1 MERLVIEGICNKK
14 DIYRKSLTGR
24 TKQTVF
30 KFFRQHKVELKEYN
44 IDFLLS
50 DWFFSCLEPD
60 QNKWFFSLLIDVF
73 PQSLIQKFFNELIN
87 YSEFANYYYV
97 LLHSVTIDKLF
108 IEANMDSDLMFIKSD
123 IATLDCKFYQEE
135 GLKDFLNNCKEV
147 NIQRLILDESFS
159 LDKEDI
165 EKLLSTNGSSA
176 KEIIFKK

>member
-1 MERLVIEGICNKK
+1 MENLLIEGICNKK

-24 TKQTVF
+24 TKQTIF
-30 KFFRQHKVELKEYN
+30 KFFRQHK
-44 IDFLLS
+44 
-50 DWFFSCLEPD
+50 
-60 QNKWFFSLLIDVF
+60 
-73 PQSLIQKFFNELIN
+73 SLIQKFFNELIN

>member
-1 MERLVIEGICNKK
+1 MENLLIEGICNKNDAYLK
-14 DIYRKSLTGR
+14 NLTGR
-24 TKQTVF
+24 TKQTIS
-30 KFFRQHKVELKEYN
+30 KFFKEHKVELKEYN

-50 DWFFSCLEPD
+50 DWFFSCMYTE
-60 QNKWFFSLLIDVF
+60 QYKWVFSLLIDVF
-73 PQSLIQKFFNELIN
+73 PQSIIQKFFNELIN

-108 IEANMDSDLMFIKSD
+108 IEANMDSDLMLIKSD